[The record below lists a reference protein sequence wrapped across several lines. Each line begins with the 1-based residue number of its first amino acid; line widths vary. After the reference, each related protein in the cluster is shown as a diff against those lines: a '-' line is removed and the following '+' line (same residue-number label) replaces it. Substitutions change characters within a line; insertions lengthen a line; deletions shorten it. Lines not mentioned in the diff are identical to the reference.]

1 MSEQHPIDLTAGCN
15 VTTLGT
21 ITSSPSWISQQ
32 ALATQ
37 SCQQPYTAVQ
47 VFDRR
52 RFGQISSA
60 NPENSQAEAMETDIG
75 HQPGSSYQAPPTQHI
90 SIIIEDSSDDED
102 EGPTASHGPSV
113 PTSHSPSVPTSYSP
127 SVPTSHSP
135 SVPTSHSPS
144 VPPTHRDSETISIPL
159 RYNRGPGLDCL
170 YALEFPFVCSDNY
183 KIVKVGASNKPGRR
197 LLQIRQAF
205 NAQSESPDF
214 HCLTESPIR
223 RDMANKEV
231 IQFAKLETEVLFIM
245 QYWVPA
251 GRMVEAE
258 RNEAEQHIR
267 NAIGRPASREFTNA
281 FVGSARDSFRVKAVC
296 GLSEWILCKKEMVEA
311 IKVAFRNGQLDG
323 DNEKAWGS
331 WRGFVD
337 KLKQIKQLPCVT
349 VDYIFGAGE
358 KTFTHNIPLPP

>member
-1 MSEQHPIDLTAGCN
+1 MSEQHPIDLTAGCD

-21 ITSSPSWISQQ
+21 ITSSPSWITQQ

-37 SCQQPYTAVQ
+37 SCQQPFTEVQ

-52 RFGQISSA
+52 RVGQTSST

-75 HQPGSSYQAPPTQHI
+75 HQPRSSYHAPPTQHI
-90 SIIIEDSSDDED
+90 SIIIVDSSDDED
-102 EGPTASHGPSV
+102 EGPTTSYGPSV
-113 PTSHSPSVPTSYSP
+113 PA
-127 SVPTSHSP
+127 
-135 SVPTSHSPS
+135 SHSPS

-231 IQFAKLETEVLFIM
+231 I
-245 QYWVPA
+245 
-251 GRMVEAE
+251 
-258 RNEAEQHIR
+258 
-267 NAIGRPASREFTNA
+267 
-281 FVGSARDSFRVKAVC
+281 
-296 GLSEWILCKKEMVEA
+296 
-311 IKVAFRNGQLDG
+311 
-323 DNEKAWGS
+323 
-331 WRGFVD
+331 
-337 KLKQIKQLPCVT
+337 
-349 VDYIFGAGE
+349 
-358 KTFTHNIPLPP
+358 